1 MKEEQAK
8 KKPEFLREHITREC
22 LNSYA
27 EADREKKNRK
37 KNRTK
42 LIPKHHSR
50 LNRCFHPPS
59 NWAIKPT
66 ISKQAI
72 L

>member
-1 MKEEQAK
+1 MNFPNYYERGTSK
-8 KKPEFLREHITREC
+8 KKNEFLREHTTPEC

-37 KNRTK
+37 KNRAK

-50 LNRCFHPPS
+50 LNRCFHPP
-59 NWAIKPT
+59 
-66 ISKQAI
+66 
-72 L
+72 

>member
-27 EADREKKNRK
+27 EADREERK
-37 KNRTK
+37 IEPSLYQSIIPD
-42 LIPKHHSR
+42 LIDVST
-50 LNRCFHPPS
+50 PPS

-66 ISKQAI
+66 ISEQAI